1 MSLKSKLSRSE
12 LTIGSWVTLGH
23 PSIAEI
29 MAAAGFDWL
38 VLDMEHSVL
47 ELSEVQS
54 IIQVLDGKQC
64 PAIVRLTSNHPD
76 QIKRVMDAGATG
88 VMVPMIKSAAD
99 ARAAVDGVYYPPRG
113 QRGVGLARAQGYGAS
128 FQAYRQW
135 LEDNAVIVVMI
146 EHVDAVK
153 AIDDILAVPGIDAY
167 IIGPYDLSGSMG
179 RPGDFNHP
187 DVQAAIAQ
195 VLQAGQRAQKP
206 GGIHVIEP
214 DPEALQQRIQAGFN
228 FLGYGLD
235 IRILDS
241 ICRNH
246 LQSIRATLEN
256 IMKKFVISTSSF
268 DLDNNPAIQ
277 RLLQNGFQAITN
289 PHRRKLTEDE
299 IIELLS
305 MAQVVGLIA
314 GIEPLTERVFQSA
327 SPLKVISRC
336 GAGMDSVDLAAA
348 QETWHCGAEH
358 AGSPRASGCRADD
371 GIHTDSPAPNQPN

>member
-1 MSLKSKLSRSE
+1 MSLKSRLNRSE

-47 ELSEVQS
+47 ELSEVQTL
-54 IIQVLDGKQC
+54 IQVLDSKHC

-88 VMVPMIKSAAD
+88 LMVPMIKSAAN
-99 ARAAVDGVYYPPRG
+99 AKEAVSSMYYPPRG
-113 QRGVGLARAQGYGAS
+113 QRGVGLARAQGYGHS

-135 LEDNAVIVVMI
+135 LENNAVVIVMI
-146 EHVDAVK
+146 EHIDAVK
-153 AIDDILAVPGIDAY
+153 AIDDILAVPGVDGY

-179 RPGDFNHP
+179 RPGDLNHP
-187 DVQAAIAQ
+187 DVQAAITQ
-195 VLQAGQRAQKP
+195 IMQAGHRAQKP

-241 ICRNH
+241 ICRTH
-246 LQSIRATLEN
+246 LQNIRA
-256 IMKKFVISTSSF
+256 
-268 DLDNNPAIQ
+268 A
-277 RLLQNGFQAITN
+277 
-289 PHRRKLTEDE
+289 
-299 IIELLS
+299 
-305 MAQVVGLIA
+305 
-314 GIEPLTERVFQSA
+314 
-327 SPLKVISRC
+327 LK
-336 GAGMDSVDLAAA
+336 
-348 QETWHCGAEH
+348 
-358 AGSPRASGCRADD
+358 
-371 GIHTDSPAPNQPN
+371 

>member
-1 MSLKSKLSRSE
+1 MSLKTKLNRSE

-54 IIQVLDGKQC
+54 LIQVLDGKQC

-88 VMVPMIKSAAD
+88 IMVPMIKCAAD
-99 ARAAVDGVYYPPRG
+99 AKAAVDGVYYPPRG
-113 QRGVGLARAQGYGAS
+113 QRGVGLARAQGYGHS
-128 FQAYRQW
+128 FQAYCQW

-146 EHVDAVK
+146 EHVDAVRS
-153 AIDDILAVPGIDAY
+153 IDSILEVPGIDAY

-179 RPGDFNHP
+179 RPGDLDHP

-195 VLQAGQRAQKP
+195 VLEAGRRANKP

-214 DPEALQQRIQAGFN
+214 DPQALQQRIQTGFN

-241 ICRNH
+241 ICRTH
-246 LQSIRATLEN
+246 LHNIRETL
-256 IMKKFVISTSSF
+256 KTS
-268 DLDNNPAIQ
+268 
-277 RLLQNGFQAITN
+277 
-289 PHRRKLTEDE
+289 
-299 IIELLS
+299 
-305 MAQVVGLIA
+305 
-314 GIEPLTERVFQSA
+314 
-327 SPLKVISRC
+327 
-336 GAGMDSVDLAAA
+336 
-348 QETWHCGAEH
+348 
-358 AGSPRASGCRADD
+358 
-371 GIHTDSPAPNQPN
+371 

>member
-1 MSLKSKLSRSE
+1 MSLKSRLSRSE

-54 IIQVLDGKQC
+54 IIQVLDAKQC

-88 VMVPMIKSAAD
+88 VMVPMIKSAAE
-99 ARAAVDGVYYPPRG
+99 AKAAVDGVYYPPRG
-113 QRGVGLARAQGYGAS
+113 QRGVGLARAQGYGNS

-135 LEDNAVIVVMI
+135 LDENAVIVVMI

-153 AIDDILAVPGIDAY
+153 AIDSILAVPGIDAY

-179 RPGDFNHP
+179 RPGDLNHP

-195 VLQAGQRAQKP
+195 VLEAGRRANKP

-214 DPEALQQRIQAGFN
+214 DLEALQQRIQAGFN

-241 ICRNH
+241 ICRTH
-246 LQSIRATLEN
+246 LQSIRATL
-256 IMKKFVISTSSF
+256 KTS
-268 DLDNNPAIQ
+268 
-277 RLLQNGFQAITN
+277 
-289 PHRRKLTEDE
+289 
-299 IIELLS
+299 
-305 MAQVVGLIA
+305 
-314 GIEPLTERVFQSA
+314 
-327 SPLKVISRC
+327 
-336 GAGMDSVDLAAA
+336 
-348 QETWHCGAEH
+348 
-358 AGSPRASGCRADD
+358 
-371 GIHTDSPAPNQPN
+371 